1 MPAPLALW
9 NGLDWALLVIAAAG
23 AALGFSR
30 GIVGQLVSVTGFV
43 LGCLAAFTFYDETAP
58 FVRGVLA
65 LAGMEAWQSPSG
77 LLAPGSRL
85 ETYVC
90 NALAFGLLLFGVKLA
105 CSIAGR
111 MLGWLA
117 AVPGLKQLNQLSGAL
132 LGLAEAGLLLI
143 LALHVMTV
151 TPAEPVQRLVKTSV
165 TAPYILEQMP
175 ALTGHLRELWERSR
189 QEERRAA
196 AIRRTG

>member
-1 MPAPLALW
+1 MPVPLALW

-30 GIVGQLVSVTGFV
+30 GIVGQLVSVTGLV
-43 LGCLAAFTFYDETAP
+43 LGCLAAFLFYDETAP

-65 LAGMEAWQSPSG
+65 LAGAEAWQPSG

-132 LGLAEAGLLLI
+132 LGLAEAALLLI
-143 LALHVMTV
+143 VALHVMSV
-151 TPAEPVQRLVKTSV
+151 TPVDSVQRLVKQSV
-165 TAPYILEQMP
+165 AAPYILEQTP
-175 ALTGHLRELWERSR
+175 ALTSRLRELWE
-189 QEERRAA
+189 QRRKGNQQAA
-196 AIRRTG
+196 APAQHRL